1 MAGAVT
7 IKSQTSRS
15 ESAADVFV
23 AINLDVAIDLSDSVN
38 VPVVILDP
46 SCKKTERRENVACP

>member
-7 IKSQTSRS
+7 IKS
-15 ESAADVFV
+15 AAGVFV
-23 AINLDVAIDLSDSVN
+23 AINLDVAIDLSDSVD

-46 SCKKTERRENVACP
+46 NCKKTESRENVACP

>member
-1 MAGAVT
+1 VT

-15 ESAADVFV
+15 ESAAGVFV
-23 AINLDVAIDLSDSVN
+23 AVNLDVAIDRSDSVN